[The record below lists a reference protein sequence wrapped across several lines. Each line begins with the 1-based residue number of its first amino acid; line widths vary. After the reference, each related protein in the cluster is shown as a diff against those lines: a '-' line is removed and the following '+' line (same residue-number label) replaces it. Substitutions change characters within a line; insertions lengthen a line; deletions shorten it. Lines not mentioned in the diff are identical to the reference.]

1 MPPDRLDRTGISS
14 ERVLALDAGDRVRV
28 AGFERTA
35 VASAHERLDR
45 GEQGRCLYL
54 GYVVRCGETAVYHA
68 GDTVRYE
75 SLAESLIPHRF
86 GVALLPINGRP
97 GNVPGNLTAVEA
109 VALAR
114 DIGARLLI
122 PCHFDMFEFNT
133 ADPAECQGKQ
143 RGKACPAWCCG
154 PARAG
159 AGGKTAIRLC
169 FPHQLHC
176 EAAAVPAMAGDEVL
190 ERHPV
195 FLDSDALEQ

>member
-75 SLAESLIPHRF
+75 SLAESLIPHRI

-133 ADPAECQGKQ
+133 ADPAECQ
-143 RGKACPAWCCG
+143 A
-154 PARAG
+154 
-159 AGGKTAIRLC
+159 
-169 FPHQLHC
+169 
-176 EAAAVPAMAGDEVL
+176 EAARQGVPCLVLRPGESWRGREDRDPAMLPA
-190 ERHPV
+190 PV
-195 FLDSDALEQ
+195 AL